1 MTQTVPV
8 HSAAE
13 RTAWLGQ
20 NHGYR
25 IAGDLACLNA
35 EFAIAADAARATAE
49 QWALQL
55 WACDR
60 PYVGGDLSGTKVA
73 EAVLDVPNLAAAEPQ
88 RWYSETFA
96 RLPAGNRDYSMV
108 LVLASRSA
116 GASARDRVLD
126 YANYPAREHFSV
138 PSLRGA
144 VSVEL
149 AQAQTEL
156 VANHNAQARAQLRV
170 EGIENPRTEENLSGS
185 LALELW
191 ALEEPYAGGQFV
203 GEALA
208 GVEIGTLAGQ
218 QSLQGLEYELSL
230 TARDASPR
238 RPAHLVL
245 MLREWT
251 AGGYV
256 TRDYRNLPGAAA
268 AAAVAVAPVTVI
280 RDVNPA
286 PAPVVE
292 APRPAAVAP
301 SAVTPAAAKP
311 SAAAA
316 APVAKPAIAPREVPR
331 EAAKPTQAQPV
342 VAAKVALVSI
352 QHASADELSA
362 VEGLNRKLAAE
373 IIKGR
378 PYRSLDDLTR
388 IRGIGDKILRKLR
401 GVLTL

>member
-35 EFAIAADAARATAE
+35 EFAIAADPARAAE

-73 EAVLDVPNLAAAEPQ
+73 ETVLEVADPNLAAAEPQ
-88 RWYSETFA
+88 RWYAETFA

-108 LVLASRSA
+108 LVLAARSA
-116 GASARDRVLD
+116 AAPARDRVLD
-126 YANYPAREHFSV
+126 YANYPEREHFSV

-149 AQAQTEL
+149 TDAPPAAAQP
-156 VANHNAQARAQLRV
+156 RAHVRV
-170 EGIENPRTEENLSGS
+170 ESIENPRLEENLSGS

-191 ALEEPYAGGQFV
+191 ALAEPYAGGLFV

-208 GVEIGTLAGQ
+208 GVEIGRLAGQ
-218 QSLQGLEYELSL
+218 QSLQSLEFDLSL
-230 TARDASPR
+230 AAREPNA
-238 RPAHLVL
+238 ANQQHVL

-256 TRDYRNLPGAAA
+256 TRDYRNLPSAATA
-268 AAAVAVAPVTVI
+268 VTAVAIAPVTVI
-280 RDVNPA
+280 RDVKPA
-286 PAPVVE
+286 EPVV
-292 APRPAAVAP
+292 AAVAP
-301 SAVTPAAAKP
+301 
-311 SAAAA
+311 
-316 APVAKPAIAPREVPR
+316 
-331 EAAKPTQAQPV
+331 

-352 QHASADELSA
+352 QHASVAELSV

-388 IRGIGDKILRKLR
+388 IRGIGEKTLRRLR